1 MTSNLGSNG
10 TDHRNRRPK
19 LPVAVTASWPVR
31 SCFGALMLLAAFPL
45 AATVA
50 PSSGKATSS
59 NEVDAALVDQHRTFV
74 RRTCVRCHRDRT
86 MTGGLTLESFDV
98 GQPAAEAEI
107 AEKMVRKLRTGM
119 MPPPPM
125 RRPDPDQVAQLV
137 SYLEHSLD
145 EAAEQR
151 PIAGRRTFQRLNRA
165 EYQRSIAELL
175 GIAVDVEALLPADTI
190 SQGFDNI
197 ADVQTLSP
205 TLMESYLR
213 AADKISRAAVGD
225 AQSSPG
231 EATYRVPRTASQRD
245 HVEGA
250 PWGTRG
256 GLAVDHTFPADGEYS
271 FRALLHSTP
280 TGQLF
285 GATADNE
292 QLEISID
299 GRRVALLDI
308 DPMMDE
314 SDPGGMEQKSDTV
327 FVRSGTRRVAAAFID
342 RFDGPVNDLL
352 APIDHTLADT
362 QIGTANGVT
371 TVPHLRSLAI
381 TGPFRAGGLSASTS
395 RQRIFTCRPTSAAEE
410 MPCAR
415 EILESLGQ
423 RAYRRTLER
432 DDLGALLSFYEAGAT
447 EGGFEE
453 GVRIALQ
460 AMLTSPHFVF
470 RLERVPDEVLADV
483 AADLE
488 TQATGVEEAGDA
500 VPSTVPVEYDLDDR
514 DLASRLSFFLWGTVP
529 DETLLRVAEQGRL
542 EGAELER
549 QVDRMLADP
558 RSEALATRFGAQWF
572 RLQDLEN
579 LHPDALAYP
588 MYDHRLAEAMREETL
603 HFFEHIVRED
613 RSVLDVLSADY
624 TFVNERLARHY
635 GIDGVE
641 GPDFRKVALDDPRRF
656 GILGHGSI
664 LASTSHANRTSPV
677 LRGKWV
683 MEVLLG
689 SPPPP
694 PPPDVPELEE
704 ADSGDEGRL
713 LTVRERL
720 EEHRANPACSSC
732 HNMIDPIGL
741 ALENFDVTG
750 AWRSFDEGSPIN
762 PEGTL
767 YDGTELSGPGD
778 LREALEQRADVV
790 VTTFTESL
798 LSYAIGRRVDYRDMP
813 MVRDI
818 VRGAEEGGHRFST
831 FIHGIVA
838 SPAFSRRVVGGQ
850 TVGEGDRSE
859 TAAAEGASADVAAGA
874 VRE

>member
-1 MTSNLGSNG
+1 MTSVLDLLRDSGRSVRPVLSRASIRSAASNAKGLAGCGAAILLLGTGPSVG
-10 TDHRNRRPK
+10 ASTPSK
-19 LPVAVTASWPVR
+19 GASATA
-31 SCFGALMLLAAFPL
+31 
-45 AATVA
+45 
-50 PSSGKATSS
+50 

-74 RRTCVRCHRDRT
+74 RRTCVRCHRDRS
-86 MTGGLTLESFDV
+86 MTGGLTLESFDL
-98 GQPAAEAEI
+98 GEPAAEAEI
-107 AEKMVRKLRTGM
+107 AEKMVRKLRAGM
-119 MPPPPM
+119 MPPLPM
-125 RRPDPDQVAQLV
+125 RRPDPEQVAQLV

-145 EAAEQR
+145 EAAEER

-175 GIAVDVEALLPADTI
+175 GISVDVEALLPADTI
-190 SQGFDNI
+190 SQGFDNV

-225 AQSSPG
+225 AHSAPG
-231 EATYRVPRTASQRD
+231 ESTYRVPRTASQRD
-245 HVEGA
+245 HVDGA

-256 GLAVDHTFPADGEYS
+256 GLATLHTFPADGEYS

-280 TGQLF
+280 TGQLY
-285 GATADNE
+285 GATAEGE

-299 GRRVALLDI
+299 GKRVAIVDI

-314 SDPGGMEQKSDTV
+314 SDPGGMEHRTDKV
-327 FVRSGTRRVAAAFID
+327 FVQSGTRMVAAAFID

-395 RQRIFTCRPTSAAEE
+395 RQRIFTCRPTSSGEE

-415 EILESLGQ
+415 EILEGLGQ
-423 RAYRRTLER
+423 RAYRRPLER

-453 GVRIALQ
+453 GIRVALQ

-470 RLERVPDEVLADV
+470 RLERVPEVVRDDETRLAD
-483 AADLE
+483 A
-488 TQATGVEEAGDA
+488 
-500 VPSTVPVEYDLDDR
+500 PVEYDLEDL
-514 DLASRLSFFLWGTVP
+514 DLASRLSFFLWGSAP
-529 DETLLRVAEQGRL
+529 DATLLRVAREGRL
-542 EGAELER
+542 QGDEVAR

-558 RSEALATRFGAQWF
+558 RAEALATRFAAQWL
-572 RLQDLEN
+572 RLQDLEH

-603 HFFEHIVRED
+603 RFFEYIVRED
-613 RSVLDVLSADY
+613 RSILDVLSAEY

-641 GPDFRKVALDDPRRF
+641 GPGFRRVELEDPRRF

-694 PPPDVPELEE
+694 PPPDIPELED
-704 ADSGDEGRL
+704 ADAGGEGRL

-720 EEHRANPACSSC
+720 EQHRANPACSSC
-732 HNMIDPIGL
+732 HDMIDPIGL

-767 YDGTELSGPGD
+767 YDGTDLSGPGD
-778 LREALEQRADVV
+778 LRQALEERADVV

-818 VRGAEEGGHRFST
+818 VRDAESAGHRFSA
-831 FIHGIVA
+831 FVHGVVA
-838 SPAFSRRVVGGQ
+838 SPAFSRRVVGG
-850 TVGEGDRSE
+850 EEEAE
-859 TAAAEGASADVAAGA
+859 TMVAATASDEEPAVA
-874 VRE
+874 VRQ

>member
-1 MTSNLGSNG
+1 MRGAAGWAALLIALAPGLVAAANS
-10 TDHRNRRPK
+10 
-19 LPVAVTASWPVR
+19 PVASTN
-31 SCFGALMLLAAFPL
+31 
-45 AATVA
+45 
-50 PSSGKATSS
+50 ATSTKS
-59 NEVDAALVDQHRTFV
+59 SATEVDAALVDQHRSFV

-98 GQPAAEAEI
+98 GAPASEPEI

-125 RRPDPDQVAQLV
+125 RRPDPEQVAQLV
-137 SYLEHSLD
+137 GYLEHSLD
-145 EAAEQR
+145 EAGDQR
-151 PIAGRRTFQRLNRA
+151 PLAGRRTFQRLNRA
-165 EYQRSIAELL
+165 EYGRSIIELL

-225 AQSSPG
+225 AHSTPG
-231 EATYRVPRTASQRD
+231 ETTYRVPRTASQRE

-280 TGQLF
+280 TGQLY
-285 GATADNE
+285 GATAANE

-314 SDPGGMEQKSDTV
+314 SDPGGMEQKTDTV
-327 FVRSGTRRVAAAFID
+327 FIRSGTRKVAAAFID

-371 TVPHLRSLAI
+371 TVPHLRSLAV
-381 TGPFRAGGLSASTS
+381 TGPFRAGGLTSSTS

-415 EILESLGQ
+415 RILERLGE
-423 RAYRRTLER
+423 RAYRRPLGR

-447 EGGFEE
+447 QGGFEE
-453 GVRIALQ
+453 GVRTALQ
-460 AMLTSPHFVF
+460 AMLASPHFVF
-470 RLERVPDEVLADV
+470 RLERVPDTIRSEEIELAD
-483 AADLE
+483 A
-488 TQATGVEEAGDA
+488 
-500 VPSTVPVEYDLDDR
+500 PIEYDLADL

-529 DETLLRVAEQGRL
+529 DKELVRTAEAGRL
-542 EGAELER
+542 EGEELTR
-549 QVDRMLADP
+549 QIDRMLADP
-558 RSEALATRFGAQWF
+558 RAEALATRFGAQWL
-572 RLQDLEN
+572 RLQDLEH

-603 HFFEHIVRED
+603 LFFEHIVRED
-613 RSVLDVLSADY
+613 RSVLDVLDADY
-624 TFVNERLARHY
+624 TFLNERLARHY
-635 GIDGVE
+635 GIAGVE
-641 GPDFRKVALDDPRRF
+641 GPAFRKVGIDDPRRY

-694 PPPDVPELEE
+694 PPPDIPELED
-704 ADSGDEGRL
+704 ADSGEDGRL

-720 EEHRANPACSSC
+720 EQHRANPACASC

-767 YDGTELSGPGD
+767 YDGSDLTGPGD
-778 LREALEQRADVV
+778 LREALVERSDVV

-798 LSYAIGRRVDYRDMP
+798 LSYAIGRRVDYLDMP

-818 VRGAEEGGHRFST
+818 VRRAEAEDHRFSA
-831 FIHGIVA
+831 FVHAIVA
-838 SPAFSRRVVGGQ
+838 SPAFSRRVIGGAESRATPSQ
-850 TVGEGDRSE
+850 TEAP
-859 TAAAEGASADVAAGA
+859 AAPADA